1 MAGRV
6 RAKGAAAAAAA
17 SVDPRECERRG
28 TSTLPRSI
36 GAMLPWRVPAAW
48 RVALAGGAG
57 VLASLGHPPASLPLA
72 AVAGYA
78 ALLVVLR
85 GSGAAVG
92 AAGGFSFGTTMFAVS
107 LSWSARFG
115 APAVAALAVSQAVF
129 LVPFG
134 VAAGARLPRWRWVV
148 ATSATLTL
156 SEAARARWPL
166 GGFEWGQLGYVW
178 HATPVRAFAALVGV
192 LGLTALTAAA
202 SAVLATTPRPR
213 RRPRAGTAAV
223 VLAVVAVASLAAARD
238 WTAPAGGLDVAV
250 VQVAPVC
257 VGPVVRCPAEDELLL
272 EAFARATRESAAR
285 PALLVWGE
293 AALGGESVERAGRR
307 AVAEAGVRSK
317 LLAGV
322 TSPAGPG
329 RFFNSNVLYDSDG
342 AVLYRYDKRHPVP
355 FGEYVPWRSAV
366 GGVAEVGALV
376 PSDMVAGD
384 EPGRVPVHAAVL
396 GTVSSFEASFS
407 REVRAA
413 AADPGVHGVGVLT
426 SQASYGTSPVSD
438 QFLAMARM
446 RAAELGKPVVV
457 AATTGRS
464 ALFDARGGVVDV
476 GPLLQPAVLEVRM
489 ALRSG
494 TTPFGRS
501 GDAPVVAAS
510 AVALAVGAAAGRV
523 RRRDV
528 EAARSLVADNGV

>member
-1 MAGRV
+1 MLTSRLPRAGRV
-6 RAKGAAAAAAA
+6 
-17 SVDPRECERRG
+17 V
-28 TSTLPRSI
+28 
-36 GAMLPWRVPAAW
+36 
-48 RVALAGGAG
+48 LAGGAG
-57 VLASLGHPPASLPLA
+57 VLATLGHPPANLPLA
-72 AVAGYA
+72 TVIGYS

-85 GSGAAVG
+85 GSGAAAG
-92 AAGGFSFGTTMFAVS
+92 AAGGLSFGATMFAVL

-129 LVPFG
+129 LVPLG
-134 VAAGARLPRWRWVV
+134 VVSSSRLPRWRWVA

-156 SEAARARWPL
+156 SEAVRARGPL

-178 HATPVRAFAALVGV
+178 HATPVRGLAALVGV

-202 SAVLATTPRPR
+202 SAVLATTQRPR
-213 RRPRAGTAAV
+213 RLPRAGTAAV
-223 VLAVVAVASLAAARD
+223 VVAAVVMVGVAAARE

-257 VGPVVRCPAEDELLL
+257 VGPVVRCPDEDELLF
-272 EAFARATRESAAR
+272 EAFTRATRESGAR
-285 PALLVWGE
+285 PALFVWGE
-293 AALGGESVERAGRR
+293 AALGGDSLERAGRR
-307 AVAEAGVRSK
+307 AVTEAGVRSK

-329 RFFNSNVLYDSDG
+329 RFFNSNVLYDSAG
-342 AVLYRYDKRHPVP
+342 AVVYRYDKRHPVP
-355 FGEYVPWRSAV
+355 FGEYVPWRSVV
-366 GGVAEVGALV
+366 GGVADVDTLV
-376 PSDMVAGD
+376 PSDMMAGG
-384 EPGRVPVHAAVL
+384 EPGRVPVNAAVL

-413 AADPGVHGVGVLT
+413 AADPTVHGVAVLT
-426 SQASYGTSPVSD
+426 SQASYGPSPVSA

-489 ALRSG
+489 GLRSG

-501 GDAPVVAAS
+501 GDAPLIAAS
-510 AVALAVGAAAGRV
+510 AFTLAVAAAAGRV
-523 RRRDV
+523 RRLV
-528 EAARSLVADNGV
+528 SAARRRAPLYDTS